1 MIIIVGNGLSAMR
14 MLITL
19 YVSIKTELAGGDY
32 LLKVGNNLV
41 ASKNKNKVKYT
52 SFINY
57 KWLVMSLLTNES
69 KTIIAQLARPSC

>member
-41 ASKNKNKVKYT
+41 ASKNKVKYT